1 MYISRKY
8 LIIIGA
14 LISVLLLLCVYFA
27 FSKYSFI
34 NLINQKESN
43 SKNEAVKVEIVK
55 KENEDNKDK
64 QTLVEENNKV
74 IDNEKIKNNNANKQT
89 TNTSGSNSKKK
100 DIISYLNNLDN
111 TVFKEENIKKFGSK
125 AKETFI
131 KITDFVFYGT
141 TLNGVTFNGLKDDVK
156 LKVMNLVL
164 KIDSKIEKIYPGY
177 KTEIKLKVSNLKE
190 KIAIKYL
197 EVSSK
202 ICDSVGEES
211 CNEAKKGF
219 KNMKESFGLTFDFLK
234 IIGKNGLESL
244 KGWYEVFRE
253 S

>member
-1 MYISRKY
+1 MVMYISRKY

-156 LKVMNLVL
+156 LKVMNLVW
-164 KIDSKIEKIYPGY
+164 KIDSKIEKIYSLLD
-177 KTEIKLKVSNLKE
+177 KLQVLRDILKVLLQD
-190 KIAIKYL
+190 Y
-197 EVSSK
+197 
-202 ICDSVGEES
+202 
-211 CNEAKKGF
+211 
-219 KNMKESFGLTFDFLK
+219 
-234 IIGKNGLESL
+234 
-244 KGWYEVFRE
+244 
-253 S
+253 